1 MKFTSGFL
9 KTIENPKN
17 QYQIKQSM
25 KRNSPRFFAGLF
37 RYAFL
42 IGMSYVL
49 LYPISPRFE

>member
-37 RYAFL
+37 IFKENET
-42 IGMSYVL
+42 I
-49 LYPISPRFE
+49 FE